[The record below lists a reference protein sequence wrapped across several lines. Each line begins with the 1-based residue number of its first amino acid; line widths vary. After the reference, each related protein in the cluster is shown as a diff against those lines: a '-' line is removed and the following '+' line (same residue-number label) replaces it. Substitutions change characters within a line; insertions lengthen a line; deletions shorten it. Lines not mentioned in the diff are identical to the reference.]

1 LTDRFNM
8 IIDYIKSR
16 FWNRGNCFT
25 TTSYTRGRWNNA
37 K

>member
-1 LTDRFNM
+1 MVIGETT
-8 IIDYIKSR
+8 KSR

-25 TTSYTRGRWNNA
+25 TISYTSSV